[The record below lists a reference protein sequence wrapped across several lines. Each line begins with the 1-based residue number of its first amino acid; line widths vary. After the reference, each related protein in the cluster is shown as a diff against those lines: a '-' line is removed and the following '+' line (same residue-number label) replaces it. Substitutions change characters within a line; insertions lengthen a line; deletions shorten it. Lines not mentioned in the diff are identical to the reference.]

1 MMRILVAEDEHLL
14 GMALRDDLADAGHE
28 ATVAR
33 DGLAAWEA
41 IQRTP
46 PDLVLSD
53 VRMPGLDG
61 MALLERVRRSFPGMA
76 FVLMTTFASVKDA
89 VAALQAGASDYL
101 VKPFEREEL
110 LERVRRVEELL
121 DLRRENAEL
130 EQQIE
135 RLTRPG
141 LFLGAAPAMQQV
153 WATVDRVAP
162 MDVDVL
168 IQGETGTG
176 KEVLARAVHAASS
189 RAAKPFVP
197 VSCAILSG
205 TLLENELFGHE
216 KGAFTGADKAAM
228 GRFEAAGSGT
238 LFLDDVDDIPLD
250 TQAKLLRVL
259 QERKVERLGS
269 VQARPADF
277 RLVSA
282 TKKDLSQLVAE
293 GRFRQ
298 DLYYRLHVIP
308 LQLPPLRERR
318 EDILAL
324 AGFFLRKFAAKR
336 PGPLPS
342 FHAETTALLRAH
354 AWPGNVR
361 ELEHVVQAALALCV
375 GPEILPAHLPKALG
389 APAEPLLNRRTDSEV
404 PRLPEGPVQL
414 DEVLAATEQRLLR
427 WALERAGGNQ
437 SDAAALL
444 GIPRSTFQYRA
455 RRQAIPGFGK
465 DPQ

>member
-28 ATVAR
+28 AAVAG
-33 DGLAAWEA
+33 DGLAAWEE
-41 IQRTP
+41 IQRRP

-76 FVLMTTFASVKDA
+76 FILMTTFASVKDA

-110 LERVRRVEELL
+110 LERVRRVAELL
-121 DLRRENAEL
+121 DLRREKAEL
-130 EQQIE
+130 EQQVE

-141 LFLGAAPAMQQV
+141 LFLGAAPAMREV

-162 MDVDVL
+162 LEVDVL

-176 KEVLARAVHAASS
+176 KEVLARAIHAASP
-189 RAAKPFVP
+189 RAAGPFIP

-228 GRFEAAGSGT
+228 GRFEAAAGGT

-282 TKKDLSQLVAE
+282 TKKELAQLVAE

-298 DLYYRLHVIP
+298 DLYYRLHVIHLP
-308 LQLPPLRERR
+308 LPPLRERR
-318 EDILAL
+318 EDILPL
-324 AGFFLRKFAAKR
+324 AGFFLRKFAGQH
-336 PGPLPS
+336 PEPLPS
-342 FHAETTALLRAH
+342 LHPGTMQLLRAH

-361 ELEHVVQAALALCV
+361 ELEHAMQAALALC
-375 GPEILPAHLPKALG
+375 GGAEILPSHLPKALG
-389 APAEPLLNRRTDSEV
+389 RSAGPLPGETPDSV
-404 PRLPEGPVQL
+404 PPRLPEGPVQL
-414 DEVLAATEQRLLR
+414 DEVLAETERRLLR

-437 SDAAALL
+437 SEAAALL

-455 RRQAIPGFGK
+455 RRLALPGFAK
-465 DPQ
+465 DAQ